1 MFGKIKKIVLAF
13 LLVPHVVRQVTG
25 GLEDVSEGQWH
36 SELTAADFNP
46 LLNRTSHF
54 FTRDLNPRPLECQV
68 YCIASFTQPFRKIH
82 GKCVPWFV
90 PGWSDFGSFTLP
102 VIFRNL
108 CVRSHTTRKD
118 PVKTRDISCD
128 VYNAPRTISL
138 NWRTISASARI
149 VRSSL
154 IDASFQF
161 THFLSC
167 DRWSAFKTTGKT
179 VER

>member
-1 MFGKIKKIVLAF
+1 MPSLNMVVVLLHPSVWSLMQCCALCRYSLNATFQIQNTAPNKNKIRITNSVLNTVEP
-13 LLVPHVVRQVTG
+13 L
-25 GLEDVSEGQWH
+25 SH
-36 SELTAADFNP
+36 SH
-46 LLNRTSHF
+46 S
-54 FTRDLNPRPLECQV
+54 
-68 YCIASFTQPFRKIH
+68 

-154 IDASFQF
+154 IAASFQF
-161 THFLSC
+161 THFSSC
-167 DRWSAFKTTGKT
+167 ERWSAFKTTGKT
-179 VER
+179 VAR